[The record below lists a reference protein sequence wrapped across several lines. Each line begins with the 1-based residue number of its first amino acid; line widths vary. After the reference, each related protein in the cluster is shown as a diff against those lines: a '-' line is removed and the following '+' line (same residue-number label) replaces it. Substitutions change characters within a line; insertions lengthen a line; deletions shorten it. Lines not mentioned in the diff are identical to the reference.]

1 MVSSTCH
8 ILFCLTNQADIDHS
22 HIILFQVD
30 QTESYRVDF
39 VLVYSDAYFNSSS
52 SKSLFDEWTK
62 EGGVLKSF
70 LRCQFY
76 IFRAAFLYKSVMCTF
91 PVLTVCVCVF
101 LAKRKW
107 AKNVGHTKLSIV
119 PLQIQ
124 IKNQKSNFMGF
135 CSAFQFQKKVKGRNI
150 FHFLTSRVEI
160 MPPDS

>member
-8 ILFCLTNQADIDHS
+8 ILFCVTAQTDIDHS
-22 HIILFQVD
+22 HIIIFQLD

-70 LRCQFY
+70 PRCQFY

-91 PVLTVCVCVF
+91 SVLTVCVCAF

-124 IKNQKSNFMGF
+124 IKKSKIKFYGILF
-135 CSAFQFQKKVKGRNI
+135 CFSISKKSKG
-150 FHFLTSRVEI
+150 
-160 MPPDS
+160 